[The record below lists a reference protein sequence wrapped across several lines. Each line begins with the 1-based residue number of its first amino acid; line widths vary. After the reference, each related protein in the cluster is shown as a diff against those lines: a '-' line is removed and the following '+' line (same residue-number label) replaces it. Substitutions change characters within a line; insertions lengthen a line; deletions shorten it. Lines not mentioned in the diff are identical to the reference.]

1 VRRALGMPPKAP
13 PKYRILVMMA
23 TNMPQALDEAL
34 LRPGRIDRI
43 YKVGYPSKVGRV
55 RTYQG
60 YFAKVAHDLT
70 PADIEKI
77 ATITPYATGATMKD
91 LVNEALIVAIR
102 EGHERIQW
110 EHVIKAKQLKDLGPP
125 EDVEY
130 IERERHA
137 VAVHEGC
144 HAVVAYRVRHH
155 LEIDI
160 ATIEKGGTY
169 LGMVASIKPE
179 DQFTSWR
186 SEYEADV
193 MVSLAS
199 LSGERLFFGGDSS
212 SGVSGDLE
220 TATTIATMM
229 EGYWG
234 MGSTVASHGVT
245 QRVGIGGGGRPGER
259 GDGDDKKL
267 LEGSLGHRIEAK
279 LEELYAR
286 TETLL
291 IENRREVLA
300 VAHALETHKTLTGED
315 VIAVIEGREGPLV
328 DGRAYLDPEFL
339 ATAEAYHAAVL
350 RAHQEHARVDAML
363 PSDHAWRP
371 GFATTS
377 PAEPP
382 PHN

>member
-1 VRRALGMPPKAP
+1 
-13 PKYRILVMMA
+13 
-23 TNMPQALDEAL
+23 
-34 LRPGRIDRI
+34 
-43 YKVGYPSKVGRV
+43 
-55 RTYQG
+55 
-60 YFAKVAHDLT
+60 
-70 PADIEKI
+70 
-77 ATITPYATGATMKD
+77 MKD

-137 VAVHEGC
+137 VAVHEAC
-144 HAVVAYRVRHH
+144 HAVVAYRIRHH

-259 GDGDDKKL
+259 GDGDDKNL
-267 LEGSLGHRIEAK
+267 LEGTLGNRIEMK
-279 LEELYAR
+279 LGELYAR
-286 TETLL
+286 TEALVVA
-291 IENRREVLA
+291 NRREVLA

-315 VIAVIEGREGPLV
+315 VIAVIEGRAGPLV
-328 DGRAYLDPEFL
+328 DGRTYVDPAFL
-339 ATAEAYHAAVL
+339 VSAETYHAAVL
-350 RAHQEHARVDAML
+350 KAHQDHARVEASL
-363 PSDHAWRP
+363 PSDHAWP
-371 GFATTS
+371 PEQLATTS

-382 PHN
+382 PLSGSPD